1 MRLLFAYV
9 FAFLPMPCKRIVA
22 RYVYRWDIHRTAY
35 IGPSVLT
42 VRSMS
47 MGPGASIGGRNV
59 ITNIDELHLGE
70 GATIGSGNMIKG
82 WWDHP
87 TQTLPERNPSVYLAE
102 HAQIASY
109 HYIDCVDSLELGRH
123 AAIAGFRSTVLTH
136 TIDLVRDRYVA
147 GSVVL
152 GDYAVA
158 MSGCLLSAGS
168 RIPARSVV
176 GAGSVVATKLTEELT
191 FYRGNPAEAV
201 RPLPER
207 LAFFHRGEAGKPG
220 GTDGPGE
227 GDEVGEALEQALP
240 VSPTTRFHP
249 RTARAGARPTRGN
262 GA

>member
-1 MRLLFAYV
+1 MRLALAYL
-9 FAFLPMPCKRIVA
+9 FAFLPMSLKRVVA
-22 RYVYRWDIHRTAY
+22 RHVYKWDIHPTAY

-42 VRSMS
+42 VRRVS

-59 ITNIDELHLGE
+59 ITNLDELRLDE
-70 GATIGSGNMIKG
+70 GAAIGSGNMIKG

-87 TQTLPERNPSVYLAE
+87 TQALPERTPSVHLAE

-109 HYIDCVDSLELGRH
+109 HYIDCVDSLDLGRH

-136 TIDLVRDRYVA
+136 TIDLVRDRYTA

-152 GDYAVA
+152 GDHAVV
-158 MSGCLLSAGS
+158 MSGCMLCAGS

-176 GAGSVVATKLTEELT
+176 GAGSVVSTRLTDELT

-207 LAFFHRGEAGKPG
+207 LAFFHRGESP
-220 GTDGPGE
+220 
-227 GDEVGEALEQALP
+227 LE
-240 VSPTTRFHP
+240 S
-249 RTARAGARPTRGN
+249 
-262 GA
+262 

>member
-1 MRLLFAYV
+1 MRLAFAYV
-9 FAFLPMPCKRIVA
+9 FAFVPMSLKRIIA
-22 RYVYRWDIHRTAY
+22 QRIYKWDIHPSAY

-42 VRSMS
+42 VRHVS

-59 ITNIDELHLGE
+59 ITNLNELHLGE
-70 GATIGSGNMIKG
+70 GANIGSGNLIKG

-87 TQTLPERNPSVYLAE
+87 TQKLPKRNPSVYLAE

-136 TIDLVRDRYVA
+136 TVDLMRDKYVA

-152 GDYAVA
+152 GEYAVA
-158 MSGCLLSAGS
+158 MSGCLLLAGT

-176 GAGSVVATKLTEELT
+176 AAGSVVSTKLTEELT

-207 LAFFHRGEAGKPG
+207 LGFFHRGE
-220 GTDGPGE
+220 
-227 GDEVGEALEQALP
+227 
-240 VSPTTRFHP
+240 S
-249 RTARAGARPTRGN
+249 
-262 GA
+262 

>member
-1 MRLLFAYV
+1 MRLAFAYV
-9 FAFLPMPCKRIVA
+9 FAFVPMSLKRIIA
-22 RYVYRWDIHRTAY
+22 RRIYHWDIHPSAY

-42 VRSMS
+42 VRKVR

-59 ITNIDELHLGE
+59 ITNLDELRMDE

-87 TQTLPERNPSVYLAE
+87 DQKLPERNPSVYLAE

-152 GDYAVA
+152 GDHAVA

-176 GAGSVVATKLTEELT
+176 GAGSVVSTKLTEELT

-201 RPLPER
+201 RSLPER
-207 LAFFHRGEAGKPG
+207 LAFFHRGDPSG
-220 GTDGPGE
+220 DG
-227 GDEVGEALEQALP
+227 
-240 VSPTTRFHP
+240 VSPTSRF
-249 RTARAGARPTRGN
+249 RSRSDR
-262 GA
+262 

>member
-1 MRLLFAYV
+1 MRLALAYV
-9 FAFLPMPCKRIVA
+9 FAVVPMSLKRIIA
-22 RYVYRWDIHRTAY
+22 RYLYQWDIHPTAY

-42 VRSMS
+42 VRHLS

-59 ITNIDELHLGE
+59 ITNLDQLRLGE
-70 GATIGSGNMIKG
+70 GATIGSGNMMKG

-87 TQTLPERNPSVYLAE
+87 TQKLPARNPSVYLAD

-123 AAIAGFRSTVLTH
+123 AALAGFRSTVLTH
-136 TIDLVRDRYVA
+136 TIDLMRDEYTA

-152 GDYAVA
+152 GEYAVA

-176 GAGSVVATKLTEELT
+176 AAGSVVTTKLTEELT

-201 RPLPER
+201 RSLPDR
-207 LAFFHRGEAGKPG
+207 LKFFHRGE
-220 GTDGPGE
+220 E
-227 GDEVGEALEQALP
+227 
-240 VSPTTRFHP
+240 
-249 RTARAGARPTRGN
+249 
-262 GA
+262 

>member
-1 MRLLFAYV
+1 VRMALAYV
-9 FAFLPMPCKRIVA
+9 FAVVPMSLKRIIA
-22 RYVYRWDIHRTAY
+22 RHIYKWDIDPTAY

-42 VRSMS
+42 VRHVS

-59 ITNIDELHLGE
+59 ITNLNELRLGE

-87 TQTLPERNPSVYLAE
+87 TQKLPERDPSVYMAE

-136 TIDLVRDRYVA
+136 TIDLMRDQYTA

-152 GDYAVA
+152 GEHAVA
-158 MSGCLLSAGS
+158 MSGCLLSAGT

-176 GAGSVVATKLTEELT
+176 GAGSVVTTKLTEELT

-207 LAFFHRGEAGKPG
+207 LKFFHRGE
-220 GTDGPGE
+220 E
-227 GDEVGEALEQALP
+227 
-240 VSPTTRFHP
+240 
-249 RTARAGARPTRGN
+249 
-262 GA
+262 

>member
-1 MRLLFAYV
+1 MRLAFAYV
-9 FAFLPMPCKRIVA
+9 FAFVPMSLKRLIA
-22 RYVYRWDIHRTAY
+22 KHVYKWDIHPPAY

-42 VRSMS
+42 VKHVS

-59 ITNIDELHLGE
+59 ITNLNELRLGE

-87 TQTLPERNPSVYLAE
+87 TQKLPERNPSVYLGE
-102 HAQIASY
+102 HSQIASY

-152 GDYAVA
+152 GDHAVA
-158 MSGCLLSAGS
+158 MSGCLLSAGT

-176 GAGSVVATKLTEELT
+176 AAGSVVTGKLTAELT
-191 FYRGNPAEAV
+191 FYRGNPAEPV
-201 RPLPER
+201 RQLPER
-207 LAFFHRGEAGKPG
+207 LAFFHRGE
-220 GTDGPGE
+220 
-227 GDEVGEALEQALP
+227 
-240 VSPTTRFHP
+240 S
-249 RTARAGARPTRGN
+249 
-262 GA
+262 

>member
-1 MRLLFAYV
+1 MRLAFAYV
-9 FAFLPMPCKRIVA
+9 FALAPMSLKRIIA
-22 RYVYRWDIHRTAY
+22 KHIYKWDIHPTAY

-42 VRSMS
+42 VRYVS

-59 ITNIDELHLGE
+59 ITNLDELRLGE
-70 GATIGSGNMIKG
+70 GANIGSGNMIKG

-87 TQTLPERNPSVYLAE
+87 TQKLPERNPSVCMAD
-102 HAQIASY
+102 HALIASY

-136 TIDLVRDRYVA
+136 TIDLMRDKYVA

-158 MSGCLLSAGS
+158 MSGCLLLAGT

-176 GAGSVVATKLTEELT
+176 AAGSVVSTKLSKELT
-191 FYRGNPAEAV
+191 FYQGNPAEPV

-207 LAFFHRGEAGKPG
+207 LGFFHRGE
-220 GTDGPGE
+220 
-227 GDEVGEALEQALP
+227 
-240 VSPTTRFHP
+240 S
-249 RTARAGARPTRGN
+249 
-262 GA
+262 